1 MVNKITFLSAVLVL
15 FVTVAC
21 KKSNS
26 GSGGSTNP
34 LTGTTW
40 NFVDLS
46 SNANLTATESGLISG
61 KIVDITD
68 FTTIDNSGTITFT
81 ADSMSGSGIGYTID
95 TTYTTYTYVGSTSDT
110 VTTPYTTTIAPTSSS
125 TSYQLI
131 GSDSIYFGAG
141 TPFSVSLYAGDTIKI
156 EGAHFSISGNT
167 LTLTSTIDQAGN
179 VTYEGITAPSVT
191 QITSKIILSK

>member
-1 MVNKITFLSAVLVL
+1 MVSKITVLSAVLL
-15 FVTVAC
+15 NWTWGAC

-26 GSGGSTNP
+26 GSSTTANP
-34 LTGTTW
+34 LAGGTW

-68 FTTIDNSGTITFT
+68 FTTIDNSGSITFT

-95 TTYTTYTYVGSTSDT
+95 TTYTTYTTVAGTTDT

-131 GSDSIYFGAG
+131 GTDSIYFGAG
-141 TPFSVSLYAGDTIKI
+141 TPFSVSLYAGDTVKI

-179 VTYEGITAPSVT
+179 VTYEGLTVPSVT
-191 QITSKIILSK
+191 QITSKISLSK

>member
-1 MVNKITFLSAVLVL
+1 MVNKITFLSALLVL
-15 FVTVAC
+15 FMAIAC

-26 GSGGSTNP
+26 GSSTPTNP

-46 SNANLTATESGLISG
+46 SNANLTATETGVGSV
-61 KIVDITD
+61 VDITD

-95 TTYTTYTYVGSTSDT
+95 TSYTTITTVGPSTPDT
-110 VTTPYTTTIAPTSSS
+110 VTTAYTTTISPTSSS

-131 GSDSIYFGAG
+131 GTDSIYFGAS
-141 TPFSVSLYAGDTIKI
+141 TPFTVSLYAGDTIKI
-156 EGAHFSISGNT
+156 EGADFTISGNT
-167 LTLTSTIDQAGN
+167 LTLTSAINQAGTVSYGI
-179 VTYEGITAPSVT
+179 VTVPSVT
-191 QITSKIILSK
+191 VINSKITLTK

>member
-1 MVNKITFLSAVLVL
+1 MVNKITFLSAVLML
-15 FVTVAC
+15 FMTVAC

-26 GSGGSTNP
+26 GSSTSTNP

-40 NFVDLS
+40 TFVDLTS
-46 SNANLTATESGLISG
+46 DANLTATESGLISG

-68 FTTIDNSGTITFT
+68 FTTIDNSGTITFA

-110 VTTPYTTTIAPTSSS
+110 VTTPYTTTISPTSSS

-131 GSDSIYFGAG
+131 GSDSIYFGSG
-141 TPFSVSLYAGDTIKI
+141 TPFAVSLYAGDTVKI
-156 EGAHFSISGNT
+156 EGAHFTISGNT
-167 LTLTSTIDQAGN
+167 LTLTSTIDQAGS

>member
-1 MVNKITFLSAVLVL
+1 MANKITVLSAILVVLIIG
-15 FVTVAC
+15 AC

-26 GSGGSTNP
+26 GSSSSTNP
-34 LTGTTW
+34 LTGGTW

-46 SNANLTATESGLISG
+46 SNANLTARESGLISG

-131 GSDSIYFGAG
+131 GSDSIYFGSG

>member
-1 MVNKITFLSAVLVL
+1 MANKITVLSAVLVL
-15 FVTVAC
+15 FMMGAC

-26 GSGGSTNP
+26 GSGSTTNP
-34 LTGTTW
+34 LAGGTW
-40 NFVDLS
+40 NFVGLS

-95 TTYTTYTYVGSTSDT
+95 TTYTTYTYVGSTGDT
-110 VTTPYTTTIAPTSSS
+110 VTTPYTTTISPTSSS

-131 GSDSIYFGAG
+131 GSDSIYFGSG
-141 TPFSVSLYAGDTIKI
+141 TPFSVSLYAGDTVKI

-167 LTLTSTIDQAGN
+167 LTLTSTIDQAGS
-179 VTYEGITAPSVT
+179 VTYGGITAPSVT
-191 QITSKIILSK
+191 QISSKITLSK

>member
-1 MVNKITFLSAVLVL
+1 MVKNITVLSAALVIL
-15 FVTVAC
+15 TMGAC

-26 GSGGSTNP
+26 GGTSSSTNP
-34 LTGTTW
+34 LTGTW
-40 NFVDLS
+40 NFVDLN
-46 SNANLTATESGLISG
+46 SNANLTATESGFVSG

-81 ADSMSGSGIGYTID
+81 ADSMSGSGVGYTID
-95 TTYTTYTYVGSTSDT
+95 TTYTTYTYVGSTNDT
-110 VTTPYTTTIAPTSSS
+110 VTTPYTTTVAPTSSS
-125 TSYQLI
+125 TSYQLV
-131 GSDSIYFGAG
+131 GSDSIYFGSG
-141 TPFSVSLYAGDTIKI
+141 TPFYVSLYAGDTVKI

-191 QITSKIILSK
+191 QITSKITLSK